1 MTVTWLLQG
10 SFLFESG
17 GFRLLVDPYI
27 SDVVERKQGLTRL
40 APPPLDI
47 AALKPDA
54 IVCTHDHM
62 DHLDPVG
69 LPQIL
74 TLHPSVRVTGPA
86 SVRRK
91 AEKLGLDAARF
102 DVVAPGATVTRGPFR
117 LTAVPAYHSDPE
129 TIGLLIEADGQ
140 LLYLSSDTLYQDELP
155 GLVLEAAGG
164 RSPDLAL
171 ICING
176 KLGNMNADEA
186 LQVAARLQAGA
197 VVPMHYGLF
206 AENTADSESFVAACR
221 AAGLCSYALQP
232 GVARELPAHVP
243 SLLPPGRNWKRVW
256 HDEFDGETLDTT
268 KWGFRQHLLQKRH
281 ETFTTEGAV
290 LDGKGCLHLQLI
302 RKGDHFYSPHLQ
314 TGSNYMDR
322 PGTGFCFDAASG
334 KPKLVWPIAKIE
346 QPRFMHRYGY
356 YEIRCKLPA
365 QPGWWAAFWLQS
377 PTIGCS
383 LDPAMAGVEV
393 DIMENFTRDGK
404 VSHNNHWN
412 GYGADHQSAASGDI
426 QMGETPDGFHV
437 FGLHWS
443 PTGYVYYI
451 DGRESWRV
459 NGPVSHREQFI
470 LVSTECMGYRNGDMP
485 DPKLLQ
491 AVLPDAFVVDYVR
504 VFDEA
509 P

>member
-1 MTVTWLLQG
+1 VEPSRAGTSRVT
-10 SFLFESG
+10 
-17 GFRLLVDPYI
+17 RLACLVRPPPA
-27 SDVVERKQGLTRL
+27 GLPITRL
-40 APPPLDI
+40 APPPLGA
-47 AALKPDA
+47 AALKPDTV
-54 IVCTHDHM
+54 VCTHDHM

-74 TLHPSVRVTGPA
+74 ALHPSVRVTGPA
-86 SVRRK
+86 SVRLK
-91 AEKLGLDAARF
+91 AEKLGLDAARV
-102 DVVAPGATVTRGPFR
+102 DVVAPGAAVTRGPFR

-140 LLYLSSDTLYQDELP
+140 LLYLSSDTLNSEGLP
-155 GLVLEAAGG
+155 DQLLEAAGG

-176 KLGNMNADEA
+176 RLGNMNAEEA
-186 LQVAARLQAGA
+186 LQVATRIQAGA

-206 AENTADSESFVAACR
+206 AENTADPESFVAACR

-232 GVARELPAHVP
+232 GVARELPVHVP
-243 SLLPPGRNWKRVW
+243 SLLPPDRNWKLVW

-268 KWGFRQHLLQKRH
+268 KWGFRLHLLQKRH
-281 ETFTTEGAV
+281 ETFTSEGAV
-290 LDGKGCLHLQLI
+290 LDGKGCLYLQLI

-322 PGTGFCFDAASG
+322 PGSGFCFDATSG
-334 KPKLVWPIAKIE
+334 KPKLVWPIVKIE

-365 QPGWWAAFWLQS
+365 QPGWWTAFWLQS

-383 LDPAMAGVEV
+383 LDPATAGVEV
-393 DIMENFTRDGK
+393 DIMENFTRDGI
-404 VSHNNHWN
+404 VHHNNHWN
-412 GYGADHQSAASGDI
+412 GYGADHREAASGERKLD
-426 QMGETPDGFHV
+426 ETPDGFHV

-459 NGPVSHREQFI
+459 GGPVSHRAQFI
-470 LVSTECMGYRNGDMP
+470 LVSTECMGYRNGDTP

-491 AVLPDAFVVDYVR
+491 AVLPDAFIVDYVR